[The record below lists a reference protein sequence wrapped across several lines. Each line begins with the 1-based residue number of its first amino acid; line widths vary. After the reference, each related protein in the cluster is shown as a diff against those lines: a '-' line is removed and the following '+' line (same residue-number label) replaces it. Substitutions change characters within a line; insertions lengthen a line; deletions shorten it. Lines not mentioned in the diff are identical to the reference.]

1 MRAQKVIRH
10 CLAINAKFLALELL
24 VLSVIFTAVLNVT
37 VAKEAVAAAESPLK
51 IKQHPST
58 FFEEVKSA
66 YNEFLYFGIHMIL
79 PIGQALVH
87 AQKAITFASHIP
99 YLVPDIQAMVAP
111 TRFDNNTLKVTVL
124 NPKLVWKT
132 TMVQMIYVK
141 RAALSDKITELTD
154 IVNIHANPSE
164 EFINAVNLHHS
175 TARHSTSAHF
185 SKRSIDVNL
194 DLTSAVSAFFTGV
207 SSIFHFRA
215 INEVSAAVNN
225 LRVKQVHLESFT
237 TDFAHKVEDL
247 LAMIYAKEKEDV
259 HTLETV
265 LSIFLVLDEA
275 EEFVDVILAAITPL
289 LQGTI
294 PSCMVTPANLIQLF
308 DTVKSEAAKKGL
320 KIALDNPNEILT
332 LSPFTFQ
339 RGDNYE
345 LLLSVPVVD
354 QDKQFS
360 MYKLVNLPT
369 LKHGLPTVWNLPELF
384 FGLRPTLY
392 PQNAEYISIEAEKI
406 NQACDEFFNM
416 YLCKVPTVTTPSCV
430 SDLFHNKS
438 THCSTS
444 SPLFTPILQPV
455 TKIHLFFFQ
464 EQTDALIQCGK
475 QFARIL
481 VHGLIQVEDK
491 PTCQLITNEFS
502 YTFLGTDPQQ
512 IFSQEPMKIVDNLI
526 MPNVSE
532 NQQDE
537 VDKNLQDLSKDINEF
552 KESMVDSS
560 PVAVYSILDYAN
572 LAMTILAL
580 LLAMG
585 LIVFFVYRCRRILA
599 AAGISVPDLA
609 EVENEDPPALAPGS
623 APNV

>member
-1 MRAQKVIRH
+1 MRAQKIIAH
-10 CLAINAKFLALELL
+10 CFAINSTFLAIELL
-24 VLSVIFTAVLNVT
+24 MLSAIFTAAMSIT
-37 VAKEAVAAAESPLK
+37 VAKEATTASESPLK
-51 IKQHPST
+51 IQQHPST
-58 FFEEVKSA
+58 FFDEVKSA
-66 YNEFLYFGIHMIL
+66 YNEFLYFGIHMVL
-79 PIGQALVH
+79 PIGKALEH

-99 YLVPDIQAMVAP
+99 HLPVDVQAMMAP
-111 TRFDNNTLKVTVL
+111 TFDNNTLQVAKM
-124 NPKLVWKT
+124 NPNLVWKT
-132 TMVQMIYVK
+132 TMVQFIHVK
-141 RAALSDKITELTD
+141 RKALADKITELTD
-154 IVNIHANPSE
+154 IVNIHANPAQ

-175 TARHSTSAHF
+175 TARHSTSARF

-247 LAMIYAKEKEDV
+247 LAMLYAKEKEDV
-259 HTLETV
+259 HTLESV

-308 DTVKSEAAKKGL
+308 NTVKEEAAKKGL

-332 LSPFTFQ
+332 LNPFTFQ
-339 RGDNYE
+339 RGENYE

-354 QDKQFS
+354 PEKQFS

-369 LKHGLPTVWNLPELF
+369 LKHGIPTVWNLPELF

-392 PQNAEYISIEAEKI
+392 PQNAEYISIEAENI
-406 NQACDEFFNM
+406 HQACEEYFNM
-416 YLCKVPTVTTPSCV
+416 YLCKVPTVTKPSCI

-475 QFARIL
+475 KFARIT
-481 VHGLIQVEDK
+481 VYGLIQVQDQ
-491 PTCQLITNEFS
+491 PGCQLITNEFS

-537 VDKNLQDLSKDINEF
+537 VDKNIENLSKDINDF
-552 KESMVDSS
+552 KESIVDSS
-560 PVAVYSILDYAN
+560 PVAIYSILDYAN
-572 LAMTILAL
+572 LGMTILAL
-580 LLAMG
+580 LLGLG

-599 AAGISVPDLA
+599 AAVIPVLA
-609 EVENEDPPALAPGS
+609 PADVENEAPPAVAPGS
-623 APNV
+623 PAAPL

>member
-1 MRAQKVIRH
+1 MRAQKIIAH
-10 CLAINAKFLALELL
+10 CFAINSTFLAIELL
-24 VLSVIFTAVLNVT
+24 MLSAIFTAAMSIT
-37 VAKEAVAAAESPLK
+37 VAKEAMTASESPLK
-51 IKQHPST
+51 IQQHPST
-58 FFEEVKSA
+58 FFDEVKSA
-66 YNEFLYFGIHMIL
+66 YNEFLYFGIHMVL
-79 PIGQALVH
+79 PIGKALEH

-99 YLVPDIQAMVAP
+99 HLPVDVQAMMAP
-111 TRFDNNTLKVTVL
+111 TFDNNTLQVAKM
-124 NPKLVWKT
+124 NPNLVWKT
-132 TMVQMIYVK
+132 TMVQFIHVK
-141 RAALSDKITELTD
+141 RKALADKITELTD
-154 IVNIHANPSE
+154 IVNIHANPAQ

-175 TARHSTSAHF
+175 TARHSTSAKF

-247 LAMIYAKEKEDV
+247 LAMLYAKEKEDV
-259 HTLETV
+259 HTLESV

-308 DTVKSEAAKKGL
+308 NTVKEEAAKKGL

-332 LSPFTFQ
+332 LNPFTFQ
-339 RGDNYE
+339 RGENYE

-354 QDKQFS
+354 PEKQFS

-369 LKHGLPTVWNLPELF
+369 LKHGIPTVWNLPELF

-392 PQNAEYISIEAEKI
+392 PQNAEYISIEAENI
-406 NQACDEFFNM
+406 HQACEEYFNM
-416 YLCKVPTVTTPSCV
+416 YLCKVPTVTKPSCI

-464 EQTDALIQCGK
+464 EETDALIQCGK
-475 QFARIL
+475 KFARIT
-481 VHGLIQVEDK
+481 VYGLIQVQDQ
-491 PTCQLITNEFS
+491 PGCQLITNEFS
-502 YTFLGTDPQQ
+502 YTFLGTDPEQ

-537 VDKNLQDLSKDINEF
+537 VDKNIENLSKDINDF
-552 KESMVDSS
+552 KESIVDSS
-560 PVAVYSILDYAN
+560 PVAIYSILDYAN
-572 LAMTILAL
+572 LGMTILAL
-580 LLAMG
+580 LLGLG

-599 AAGISVPDLA
+599 AAVIPVLA
-609 EVENEDPPALAPGS
+609 PADVENEAPPAVAPGS
-623 APNV
+623 PAAPL